1 MIERNINGII
11 VNQRGRDNYFLL
23 KDILAVANKC
33 AKKGKFS
40 FKKYK
45 KSKSTKRFLKHL
57 RKEHNI
63 KKPFKPER
71 KEKWVSPLAALDILY
86 HACPK
91 MRSDILSY
99 ANFF

>member
-23 KDILAVANKC
+23 KNILAVC
-33 AKKGKFS
+33 RKGKFS
-40 FKKYK
+40 LKKYK

-57 RKEHNI
+57 KKEHNI

-71 KEKWVSPLAALDILY
+71 KEKWVSPLVALDMLY
-86 HACPK
+86 QACPK
-91 MRSDILSY
+91 MRSDILAY